1 MTVSYLE
8 LEAAT
13 NVALAAVTIHI
24 KLREILRPLHV
35 ASLAFASFSTLL
47 RLRPSRRQNAFAS
60 DARRRKNAKTFASA
74 QFWTNV
80 HFLRKIHNSRRSRKF
95 QENNPTSFMG
105 ILKFYA
111 EYLIW
116 ILRHSWLLCHLCR
129 TACFC
134 ATKWGQ
140 FEQCWIL
147 LRILFCVLF
156 RFGWLAYGYSVVA
169 LSSGFPLF

>member
-8 LEAAT
+8 VAT

-95 QENNPTSFMG
+95 QENNPPSFMG

-116 ILRHSWLLCHLCR
+116 ILRHSWLLFHLCR